1 VPHKTPESAAWLNS
15 LLSSLWPIINP
26 ALFNPLMDMLEDA
39 MQATLPKLVKGVRVA
54 DFGQGNE
61 SMRILGIRW
70 LEAGDAA
77 EERHGMSSKEG
88 DFASFEIAVAY
99 RSRPTGNMGRGL
111 KGRSRN
117 AHLLIE
123 FWSVGG
129 LRLPVWV
136 EVKGVLATARI
147 RVQLTPNPPFLNLAI
162 ITLLGQP
169 KVNVSCVPIAKN
181 FLNIMDIPVMN
192 EFLQNS
198 IDQAISMYVAPRSL
212 TLDLKTL
219 LTGAEKLDTD
229 AIGVIVVRVISA
241 ENFKDG
247 DGSKKWLSDAK
258 KRGDPYVT
266 VGWGKW
272 GKGMWNTR

>member
-1 VPHKTPESAAWLNS
+1 
-15 LLSSLWPIINP
+15 
-26 ALFNPLMDMLEDA
+26 MLEDA
-39 MQATLPKLVKGVRVA
+39 MQASLPKLVKGVRVA

-61 SMRILGIRW
+61 SVRILGIRW

-77 EERHGMSSKEG
+77 EEKNGMLGEEG
-88 DFASFEIAVAY
+88 DFANFEIAVAY
-99 RSRPTGNMGRGL
+99 RSRPTENSAGRAL
-111 KGRSRN
+111 KKRSRN

-136 EVKGVLATARI
+136 EVTGFLATARV
-147 RVQLTPNPPFLNLAI
+147 RMQLTPNPPFLRTAI

-192 EFLQNS
+192 KFLQSS
-198 IDQAISMYVAPRSL
+198 IDQAISNYVAPRSL

-219 LTGAEKLDTD
+219 LTGAEKMDTD
-229 AIGVIVVRVISA
+229 ALGVLVVRVISA
-241 ENFKDG
+241 EGFKDG
-247 DGSKKWLSDAK
+247 DGGKKWLSDAK

-272 GKGMWNTR
+272 GKGMWNTRWVISFLLSCVYLE